1 MVAAQQ
7 KSPRALADHRKVG
20 NKYIP
25 PLTAELGPLTEIRW
39 VNDLVPEFVWLALL
53 STRYGPK
60 MGTDLAR
67 RLALAANAARGA
79 KRKAWFALTS
89 AYAELDPSERDVVV
103 AKLEADGAA
112 QQIREALTPLLTL
125 YPECPLRFLFVD
137 LPQSGN
143 DSLEDFKTVLES
155 IFDKGDIAGTFA
167 QATAVYIAFVSDMLR
182 VFKGLALANFPAIE
196 DFPNT
201 EESQRVASSVRSTVL
216 IFYSHFKTDHSTAWI
231 SYFWKHGLDL
241 DDCKLDEEREEA
253 E

>member
-1 MVAAQQ
+1 MVAARK
-7 KSPRALADHRKVG
+7 KSPRALSDHRKVG
-20 NKYIP
+20 KKYIP

-53 STRYGPK
+53 SDRCGLK
-60 MGTDLAR
+60 IGTDLAR

-89 AYAELDPSERDVVV
+89 AYAELDPSERDAVV

-112 QQIREALTPLLTL
+112 QQIREALTPQLTL
-125 YPECPLRFLFVD
+125 YPESPLRFLFAD
-137 LPQSGN
+137 LPQSES

-167 QATAVYIAFVSDMLR
+167 QATAVYIAFISDMLK
-182 VFKGLALANFPAIE
+182 VFKGLELANFPAIE
-196 DFPNT
+196 DFPST

-216 IFYSHFKTDHSTAWI
+216 IFYSQFKTDHSTAWI
-231 SYFWKHGLDL
+231 SYFWKRGLDL
-241 DDCKLDEEREEA
+241 DDCKLDEER
-253 E
+253 